1 MRLFVAAGFLFFLL
15 AEFGS
20 HAMIHAYP
28 PSNDK
33 RSMSATER
41 GHDDLCRT
49 LILCSDSRRKD
60 QQMPNLSQD
69 LTHTALLDLR
79 SDLCPQT
86 SLSDNPTIPNG
97 TGEAIFRSI
106 SPPFH
111 PPELS

>member
-1 MRLFVAAGFLFFLL
+1 MRRFVAAGFLVFLL

-28 PSNDK
+28 HSIDE

-49 LILCSDSRRKD
+49 LILCSDSRRRD

-69 LTHTALLDLR
+69 LTHTALLDLI
-79 SDLCPQT
+79 SDLCPQISV
-86 SLSDNPTIPNG
+86 SLSPPIPIG
-97 TGEAIFRSI
+97 TGEAIFRPI